1 MKKFIPL
8 IVILAT
14 LTSCREDDDYIS
26 EENVNNVSMV
36 SKKESNKDFVKE
48 VEEAKNDSVSY
59 HIDETDPP
67 KNGEHWKYRN

>member
-1 MKKFIPL
+1 
-8 IVILAT
+8 
-14 LTSCREDDDYIS
+14 
-26 EENVNNVSMV
+26 MV

-48 VEEAKNDSVSY
+48 VEEAKKDSVSY